1 MVRVLSSPT
10 SFFLCCLHTDIWN
23 PSSHNQDFSTIL
35 ATICASLANFLKL
48 PNSDPSMLD
57 IMGGGDELENLEDDK
72 FAAEMSSEKGDS
84 SATSL
89 SSGLSGRAPPSTSS
103 SEPKP
108 RKKKVVASWDDEEE
122 EEEEEEEEG
131 SSSEEEESAAPTK
144 GQSPEEI
151 ERGFMNVYRAFS
163 KLRLEFDTKFKAI
176 FA

>member
-1 MVRVLSSPT
+1 
-10 SFFLCCLHTDIWN
+10 
-23 PSSHNQDFSTIL
+23 
-35 ATICASLANFLKL
+35 
-48 PNSDPSMLD
+48 MLD
-57 IMGGGDELENLEDDK
+57 IMGGGDELDNLEDDK

-89 SSGLSGRAPPSTSS
+89 SSGLGGRVPTPTSS
-103 SEPKP
+103 SEPKA
-108 RKKKVVASWDDEEE
+108 RKKKVVASWDDDEVEEDEEE
-122 EEEEEEEEG
+122 EDI
-131 SSSEEEESAAPTK
+131 SSSEEESAAPIK

>member
-1 MVRVLSSPT
+1 
-10 SFFLCCLHTDIWN
+10 
-23 PSSHNQDFSTIL
+23 
-35 ATICASLANFLKL
+35 
-48 PNSDPSMLD
+48 MLD
-57 IMGGGDELENLEDDK
+57 IMGGGDELDNLEDDK

-89 SSGLSGRAPPSTSS
+89 SSGLGGRAPPPTSS
-103 SEPKP
+103 SEPKA
-108 RKKKVVASWDDEEE
+108 RKKKVVASWDDDEVEEE
-122 EEEEEEEEG
+122 EEEEDI
-131 SSSEEEESAAPTK
+131 SSSEEESAAPIK

>member
-1 MVRVLSSPT
+1 
-10 SFFLCCLHTDIWN
+10 
-23 PSSHNQDFSTIL
+23 
-35 ATICASLANFLKL
+35 
-48 PNSDPSMLD
+48 MLD
-57 IMGGGDELENLEDDK
+57 IMGGGDELDNLEDDK

-89 SSGLSGRAPPSTSS
+89 SSGLGGRAPPPTSS
-103 SEPKP
+103 SEPKA
-108 RKKKVVASWDDEEE
+108 RKKKVVASWDDDEVEEE
-122 EEEEEEEEG
+122 EEEDI
-131 SSSEEEESAAPTK
+131 SSSEEESAAPIK

>member
-1 MVRVLSSPT
+1 MNLSSP
-10 SFFLCCLHTDIWN
+10 H
-23 PSSHNQDFSTIL
+23 QDFSTIL

-57 IMGGGDELENLEDDK
+57 IMGGGDELDNLEDDR
-72 FAAEMSSEKGDS
+72 FAAEISSDKGDS

-89 SSGLSGRAPPSTSS
+89 SSGLGGRALPSTSS
-103 SEPKP
+103 SDPKP
-108 RKKKVVASWDDEEE
+108 RKKKVVASWDDEEEDE

-131 SSSEEEESAAPTK
+131 SSSEEEESTAPIK